1 VHRRLESLHMNDVKL
16 HGYFVGDAE
25 LNDEPNF
32 RCQCGS
38 NVVWSR

>member
-1 VHRRLESLHMNDVKL
+1 VHRRLESLR
-16 HGYFVGDAE
+16 

-38 NVVWSR
+38 NVVWSRY